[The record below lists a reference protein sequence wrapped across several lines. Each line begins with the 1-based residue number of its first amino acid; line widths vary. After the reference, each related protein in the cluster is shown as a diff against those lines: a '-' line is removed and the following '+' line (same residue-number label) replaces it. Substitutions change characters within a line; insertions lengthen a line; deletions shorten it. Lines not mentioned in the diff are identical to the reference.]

1 MRLFHARVFDDVI
14 GGTNPAY
21 VSASL
26 SDLLGQS
33 DSFHVFIVTSQVT
46 GASPTLSVALETS
59 PDQIMWTLLQ
69 NLVVGQSLNV
79 GTLTNVQAFKMPD
92 PFASY
97 YVRLRFTL
105 GGTTPRAH
113 VKAWVTGRADI
124 VLREASS
131 GGSTAP
137 KL

>member
-1 MRLFHARVFDDVI
+1 MRLFHTQVFDDVI
-14 GGTNPAY
+14 SGTNPALI
-21 VSASL
+21 SASL
-26 SDLLGQS
+26 ADLLGQS

-46 GASPTLSVALETS
+46 GTAPTLSVALETS
-59 PDQIMWTLLQ
+59 PDQLAWTLLQ

-97 YVRLRFTL
+97 YVRLKFTL
-105 GGTTPRAH
+105 GGITPRAH
-113 VKAWVTGRADI
+113 LKAWVTGRADI

-131 GGSTAP
+131 GGNTLP
-137 KL
+137 KM